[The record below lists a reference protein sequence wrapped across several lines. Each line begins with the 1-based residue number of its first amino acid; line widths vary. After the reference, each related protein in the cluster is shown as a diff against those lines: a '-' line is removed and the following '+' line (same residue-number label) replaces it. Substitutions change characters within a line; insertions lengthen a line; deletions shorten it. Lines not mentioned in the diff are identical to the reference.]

1 MSDNPYLDSVP
12 EELSK
17 ADFVQQIKSTP
28 DFAGVP
34 MTNRIAKLGELFVP
48 MDYMYTVYDL
58 LLRAIRTTYLT
69 ITMLDTIRQ
78 IQGLRQES
86 VASFATEAE
95 SGSILGVPGVGKSS
109 TVRRCLSLIPQC
121 VTHSEYNGKPF
132 YKKQILHLFVE
143 CPSDCS
149 VKTLAYSIIAAV
161 DRAIGSEY
169 FRFAAKQ
176 SRLSASALVTQ
187 VKIICLNHAV
197 GVIVVD
203 EIQNA
208 IQTAVHNKQVRPL
221 IKFLVELVNETC
233 TSIYFIGTSEAEQ
246 LFCQQEH
253 LQRRTRGLRLL
264 PLRPDAGYRQF
275 LEQIWQFQ
283 ITETYMPLTDRVAN
297 LIYDHSGGIPSY
309 IMQIFQQGQAQTIQ
323 AGREQMDEKLLK
335 QGIELLNLSVP
346 KKFPTGI
353 SLSDFTVSEVASE
366 PAALPEQSR
375 QDELTQGKPQ
385 EVPRLYANPRGR
397 KAVSRNNLDLIE
409 LWKRK
414 QETEKIVQG
423 MENLGLIERGLP

>member
-1 MSDNPYLDSVP
+1 MPENPYLNSVP

-17 ADFVQQIKSTP
+17 PEFVQQITSTP
-28 DFAGVP
+28 DFAGVSLHD
-34 MTNRIAKLGELFVP
+34 RIAKLGELFVP

-58 LLRAIRTTYLT
+58 LLRTIRTTYLT
-69 ITMLDTIRQ
+69 KTMLDTIRQ
-78 IQGLRQES
+78 IQGLRQDAFS
-86 VASFATEAE
+86 SFATEAE
-95 SGSILGVPGVGKSS
+95 SGAILGVPGIGKSS
-109 TVRRCLSLIPQC
+109 TVRRCLSLLPQC
-121 VTHSEYNGKPF
+121 VTHSEYEGKPF
-132 YKKQILHLFVE
+132 YKKQILYLCVE
-143 CPSDCS
+143 CPCDCS

-169 FRFAAKQ
+169 FRIAAKQ

-187 VKIICLNHAV
+187 VKIICLNHAI
-197 GVIVVD
+197 GLIVVD

-208 IQTAVHNKQVRPL
+208 IQTAVRNRQVRPL

-233 TSIYFIGTSEAEQ
+233 TGIYFVGTSDAEQ

-264 PLRPDAGYRQF
+264 PLRPDAGYRHF

-283 ITETYMPLTDRVAN
+283 ITEKCMPLTDRVAN

-323 AGREQMDEKLLK
+323 AGRARMDESCIK

-346 KKFPTGI
+346 KKFPTGV
-353 SLSDFTVSEVASE
+353 SLSDFTVSAVSYEA
-366 PAALPEQSR
+366 AALPEPTT
-375 QDELTQGKPQ
+375 QDNQQ
-385 EVPRLYANPRGR
+385 EICRLYANPRGR
-397 KAVSRNNLDLIE
+397 KAVRRNNLDLIA

-414 QETEKIVQG
+414 QEAEKIVQG
-423 MENLGLIERGLP
+423 MESLGLIERGLP

>member
-1 MSDNPYLDSVP
+1 M
-12 EELSK
+12 
-17 ADFVQQIKSTP
+17 AI
-28 DFAGVP
+28 FA
-34 MTNRIAKLGELFVP
+34 
-48 MDYMYTVYDL
+48 
-58 LLRAIRTTYLT
+58 
-69 ITMLDTIRQ
+69 
-78 IQGLRQES
+78 
-86 VASFATEAE
+86 
-95 SGSILGVPGVGKSS
+95 
-109 TVRRCLSLIPQC
+109 
-121 VTHSEYNGKPF
+121 
-132 YKKQILHLFVE
+132 
-143 CPSDCS
+143 
-149 VKTLAYSIIAAV
+149 
-161 DRAIGSEY
+161 
-169 FRFAAKQ
+169 
-176 SRLSASALVTQ
+176 
-187 VKIICLNHAV
+187 
-197 GVIVVD
+197 
-203 EIQNA
+203 
-208 IQTAVHNKQVRPL
+208 
-221 IKFLVELVNETC
+221 LVNETC

-309 IMQIFQQGQAQTIQ
+309 IMQIFQQGQAQTVQ

-353 SLSDFTVSEVASE
+353 SLSDFTVSEVVSE
-366 PAALPEQSR
+366 PAALPEQPV
-375 QDELTQGKPQ
+375 QKETQ
-385 EVPRLYANPRGR
+385 EVSRLYANPRGR

-414 QETEKIVQG
+414 QETKKIVQG